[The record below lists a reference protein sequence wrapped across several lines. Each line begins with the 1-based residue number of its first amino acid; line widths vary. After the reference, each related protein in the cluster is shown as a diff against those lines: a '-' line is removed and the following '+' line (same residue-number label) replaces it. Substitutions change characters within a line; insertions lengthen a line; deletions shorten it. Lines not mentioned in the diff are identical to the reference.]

1 MREALWS
8 KNFILLMG
16 SNLLL
21 FMALENAA
29 ADPSCICRGAG
40 GQPNANWPDY
50 AAYLHLR
57 LFFPGLEQAMAL
69 SGWARKSCCFLE

>member
-21 FMALENAA
+21 FMALEMLLPTLPVFAA
-29 ADPSCICRGAG
+29 EQGA
-40 GQPNANWPDY
+40 AK
-50 AAYLHLR
+50 
-57 LFFPGLEQAMAL
+57 
-69 SGWARKSCCFLE
+69 RKLA